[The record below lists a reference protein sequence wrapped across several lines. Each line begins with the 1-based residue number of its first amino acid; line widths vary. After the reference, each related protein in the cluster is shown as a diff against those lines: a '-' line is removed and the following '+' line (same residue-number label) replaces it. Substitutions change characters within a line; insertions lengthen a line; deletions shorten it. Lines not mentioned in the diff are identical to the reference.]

1 MIMKNLLRFRLFRA
15 FGVGAIFISF
25 WVILPTLA
33 WATTNHV
40 LLFVLEGVD
49 SKVIEAK
56 EMPVLKKLANEGA
69 ARLEAQSIS
78 PPLTVSSMATLLT
91 GLPVVQHRVNAD
103 WETYDFS
110 RSFLRSPTMFDYLD
124 LAGGVDT
131 ALFIMD
137 ERFYQLSRPEIYVD
151 LQTCGKSKPQCNPGT
166 VVGHIDDYLTKVVS
180 KGGYGFRLFEVPGLL
195 VMHLPAPMDAALK
208 RGWDSPA
215 YTKALSATDKAIGDV
230 MGLYRRHKVLDKTMV
245 IVTGL
250 NGQGI
255 ASTGHENGSNGKSH
269 LGNSV
274 PWIAWGANVKPGHRI
289 NASVSI
295 MDTGATVMEALGL
308 ETHTE
313 WQSKSL
319 NEIFI
324 KTPERKTT
332 GNENFER

>member
-1 MIMKNLLRFRLFRA
+1 MVLL
-15 FGVGAIFISF
+15 SF
-25 WVILPTLA
+25 WLVLPSPA

-40 LLFVLEGVD
+40 LLFVLEGVNNEA
-49 SKVIEAK
+49 IEAHD
-56 EMPVLKKLANEGA
+56 MPILKKMAKEGA
-69 ARLEAQSIS
+69 AKLDAQSVS
-78 PPLTVSSMATLLT
+78 PPLTVPAMATLLT
-91 GLPVVQHRVNAD
+91 GEPVARHRVNAD

-110 RSFLRSPTMFDYLD
+110 RSFLRSPTLFDYLD

-166 VVGHIDDYLTKVVS
+166 VVGYIDDYLTKVVS
-180 KGGYGFRLFEVPGLL
+180 QGGYGFRLFEVPGLL
-195 VMHLPAPMDAALK
+195 VMHVPAPMDAALK

-215 YTKALSATDKAIGDV
+215 YSKALSATDKAIGDV
-230 MGLYRRHKVLDKTMV
+230 LALYSRHEVLDKTMV

-250 NGQGI
+250 NGQGSG
-255 ASTGHENGSNGKSH
+255 ANGQKNGS
-269 LGNSV
+269 LGTTNLGMSV
-274 PWIAWGANVKPGHRI
+274 PWIAWGANIKSGHRI
-289 NASVSI
+289 VAPVSI

-313 WQSKSL
+313 WESKAL

-332 GNENFER
+332 GNESFAR